1 MAFCNHRELK
11 TAISKFPVIAA
22 EEEEKEEEANAS

>member
-1 MAFCNHRELK
+1 MAFCNHRDLK

-22 EEEEKEEEANAS
+22 EEEKEEEANAS